1 MKKINHKIDGI
12 FPSPVYRSYNIK
24 KLTKKELDF
33 IEKQKHNAYKN
44 EGNTTSLNTNLLD
57 DPIFKNLKKILTNH
71 LNLYFIKVFD
81 PLEKDL
87 KVYIT
92 QSWANY
98 TSQNQYHH
106 MHSHPN
112 SFISGVFYI
121 KANKEVDKI
130 HFHKNIFPSDL
141 SIWPRS
147 FGLYNSK
154 AWFFEIETGMLIL
167 FPSTS
172 YHSVQIKEDY
182 RERISISFNTFLKG
196 TVGHKKE
203 LTELKL

>member
-1 MKKINHKIDGI
+1 M
-12 FPSPVYRSYNIK
+12 
-24 KLTKKELDF
+24 ELDF
-33 IEKQKHNAYKN
+33 VEKQKQNAYRN

-57 DPIFKNLKKILTNH
+57 DPVFKNLKKILTNH
-71 LNLYFIKVFD
+71 LNLYFKKVFD

-130 HFHKNIFPSDL
+130 HFHKSKGITKLRAPLKDKKRIGVNIF
-141 SIWPRS
+141 
-147 FGLYNSK
+147 
-154 AWFFEIETGMLIL
+154 
-167 FPSTS
+167 
-172 YHSVQIKEDY
+172 YH
-182 RERISISFNTFLKG
+182 
-196 TVGHKKE
+196 
-203 LTELKL
+203 